1 VFFILRTFYG
11 MSSPLIYMIGA
22 DIGTGSTKV
31 IALLPDGSVPAV
43 HQQGYP
49 TSLPRPGYSEQDPED
64 ILRAVEQGIRQVVQQ
79 MGCAPAG
86 ISFSSAMHSVM
97 AVDAGHRPLTPLIIW
112 ADNRSQDIATA
123 LQPTAQ
129 GAALYRQT
137 GVPVHP
143 MSPLCK
149 IAWMQQNAPEVFQQ
163 AAMFVGIKEYI
174 LHRFT
179 GRYVTDH
186 SIASATGLF
195 DIRQQR
201 WSEEALAIAGISSAQ
216 LPEPVPTHHILNGLS
231 AAAAAALG
239 IPAGIPLVMGASDGC
254 LAQLG
259 SGALAPGHATLTIAT
274 SGAMRMTVPAPVTDP
289 EQRLF
294 NYILDGKHYV
304 TGGPVNNGGVA
315 LQWFVRDFLQ
325 KKEAEDLNTAIQ
337 LALEIPPG
345 AEGVICLPYLL
356 GERAPVWDPHA
367 RGAFIGI
374 QPRHTAVHFMR
385 AMLEGVAFGLLSIGE
400 ALQETAGPITKISV
414 SGGFT
419 HSPGWIQLMA
429 DIFQQ
434 PMYLRQ
440 EHDASAIGAA
450 IMGYEALGLKYT
462 SPEALEEE
470 VFMPREAGKETYRQH
485 YHLYRQLYGRLKGL
499 LG

>member
-1 VFFILRTFYG
+1 
-11 MSSPLIYMIGA
+11 MIGA

-31 IALLPDGSVPAV
+31 IALLPNGSVQAV
-43 HQQGYP
+43 QQQAYS
-49 TSLPRPGYSEQDPED
+49 THLPQPGYSEQNPED
-64 ILRAVEQGIRQVVQQ
+64 ILRAVKHGIREVVRQ
-79 MGCAPAG
+79 MGAAPAA

-97 AVDAGHRPLTPLIIW
+97 AMDAQHRALTPLIIW

-123 LQPTAQ
+123 LQPTAE
-129 GAALYRQT
+129 GKALYQQT

-149 IAWMQQNAPEVFQQ
+149 IAWLREEAPDLFQQ
-163 AAMFVGIKEYI
+163 AHMFLGIKEYV
-174 LHRFT
+174 LHCFS
-179 GRYVTDH
+179 GRYVIDH
-186 SIASATGLF
+186 SVASATGLF
-195 DIRQQR
+195 DIRQRQ
-201 WSEEALAIAGISSAQ
+201 WSKDALAFAGITASQ
-216 LPEPVPTHHILNGLS
+216 LPEPVPANYILPGLHPAV
-231 AAAAAALG
+231 AADLG
-239 IPAGIPLVMGASDGC
+239 IPANTPLVTGASDGC

-274 SGAMRMTVPAPVTDP
+274 SGAMRMTVPTPVDDP

-294 NYILDGKHYV
+294 NYILDNKHYV

-325 KKEAEDLNTAIQ
+325 QQGPEDLNTAIEQ
-337 LALEIPPG
+337 ALVIAPG

-374 QPRHTAVHFMR
+374 QPQHTALHFMR
-385 AMLEGVAFGLLSIGE
+385 ALLESVAFGLLSIGQ
-400 ALQETAGPITKISV
+400 ALQETAGPISKISV

-434 PMYLRQ
+434 PMYLAQ
-440 EHDASAIGAA
+440 QHDASALGAA
-450 IMGYEALGLKYT
+450 MVGYEALGLPYT
-462 SPEALEEE
+462 SPAAVEEA
-470 VFMPREAGKETYRQH
+470 VFTPREEGKYIYREH
-485 YHLYRQLYGRLKGL
+485 YHLYLELYKRLKGL
-499 LG
+499 L

>member
-1 VFFILRTFYG
+1 
-11 MSSPLIYMIGA
+11 MSSTLIYMIGV

-31 IALLPDGSVPAV
+31 IALLPDGSVQAV
-43 HQQGYP
+43 HQQAYKTRYP
-49 TSLPRPGYSEQDPED
+49 QPGHSEQDPED
-64 ILRAVEQGIRQVVQQ
+64 ILQAVKQGIRQVALQ
-79 MGCAPAG
+79 MGASPAAV
-86 ISFSSAMHSVM
+86 SFSSAMHSIM
-97 AVDAGHRPLTPLIIW
+97 ALDAQHQPLTPLIIW

-123 LQPTAQ
+123 LQPTEQ
-129 GAALYRQT
+129 GRALYQQT
-137 GVPVHP
+137 GVPLHP

-149 IAWMQQNAPEVFQQ
+149 IAWLRQEEPALFKKTL
-163 AAMFVGIKEYI
+163 MFAGIKEYV
-174 LHRFT
+174 LHRFF

-195 DIRQQR
+195 DIRQRQ
-201 WSEEALAIAGISSAQ
+201 WSAEALAVAGITPAQ
-216 LPEPVPTHHILNGLS
+216 LPEPVPTHYILNDLP
-231 AAAAAALG
+231 AAQAAALG
-239 IPAGIPLVMGASDGC
+239 IPPGTPFIIGASDGC

-274 SGAMRMTVPAPVTDP
+274 SGAMRMTVPQPVTDP
-289 EQRLF
+289 RQRLF
-294 NYILDGKHYV
+294 NYILDGRHYV

-325 KKEAEDLNTAIQ
+325 RKGAGDLDAAIQ
-337 LALEIPPG
+337 EAHQIAPG

-374 QPRHTAVHFMR
+374 QPQHTALHFMR
-385 AMLEGVAFGLLSIGE
+385 AMLEGVAFGLLSIAE
-400 ALQETAGPITKISV
+400 ALRETAGPIRKISV

-429 DIFQQ
+429 DIFRQ
-434 PMYLRQ
+434 PMHLGQ

-450 IMGYEALGLKYT
+450 IVGYEAMGLPFT
-462 SPEALEEE
+462 SPAEMPAE
-470 VFMPREAGKETYRQH
+470 VFEPREEGQEVYREH
-485 YHLYRQLYGRLKGL
+485 YRLYGRLYERLKGL
-499 LG
+499 

>member
-1 VFFILRTFYG
+1 
-11 MSSPLIYMIGA
+11 MIGT

-49 TSLPRPGYSEQDPED
+49 TRLPQPGYSEQDPKD
-64 ILRAVEQGIRQVVQQ
+64 ILRAVEQGIRAVVQQ

-97 AVDAGHRPLTPLIIW
+97 ALDAQHQPLTPLIIW

-123 LQPTAQ
+123 LQPTEQ
-129 GAALYRQT
+129 GKALYGQT
-137 GVPVHP
+137 GVPLHP

-149 IAWMQQNAPEVFQQ
+149 IAWMRQEVPELFKK

-174 LHRFT
+174 LHRFF
-179 GRYVTDH
+179 GRYVIDH
-186 SIASATGLF
+186 SIASATGMF
-195 DIRQQR
+195 DIRQRQ
-201 WSEEALAIAGISSAQ
+201 WSPEALAIAGITPAQ
-216 LPEPVPTHHILNGLS
+216 LPEPVPAHYILSDLS
-231 AAAAAALG
+231 AAAAAELG
-239 IPAGIPLVMGASDGC
+239 IPAGTPFVTGASDGC

-289 EQRLF
+289 KQRLF
-294 NYILDGKHYV
+294 NYILDSKHYV

-325 KKEAEDLNTAIQ
+325 RKSPDDLNTAIQ
-337 LALEIPPG
+337 QALEIAPG
-345 AEGVICLPYLL
+345 AGGVICLPYLL
-356 GERAPVWDPHA
+356 GERAPVWDPYA

-374 QPRHTAVHFMR
+374 QPQHTALHFMR
-385 AMLEGVAFGLLSIGE
+385 AMLEGVAFGLLSIAR
-400 ALQETAGPITKISV
+400 ALEETAGPIKKISV

-450 IMGYEALGLKYT
+450 MVGYEALALVYT
-462 SPEALEEE
+462 GAEAMEGD
-470 VFMPREAGKETYRQH
+470 VFMPREEGREVYQEHYR
-485 YHLYRQLYGRLKGL
+485 LYGKLYERLKDL
-499 LG
+499 RE

>member
-1 VFFILRTFYG
+1 

-31 IALLPDGSVPAV
+31 IALLPNGSVQAV
-43 HQQGYP
+43 HQQGYS
-49 TSLPRPGYSEQDPED
+49 TRLPQAGYSEQNPED
-64 ILRAVEQGIRQVVQQ
+64 ILQAVKQGIKEVVRK
-79 MGCAPAG
+79 MGAAPAA

-97 AVDAGHRPLTPLIIW
+97 AMDAQHRPLTPLIIW

-123 LQPTAQ
+123 LQPTEE
-129 GAALYRQT
+129 GKALYHQT
-137 GVPVHP
+137 GVPIHP

-149 IAWMQQNAPEVFQQ
+149 IAWMREEAPELFQQ

-174 LHRFT
+174 LHCFS
-179 GRYVTDH
+179 GRYVIDH
-186 SIASATGLF
+186 SIASATGMF
-195 DIRQQR
+195 DIRQRQ
-201 WSEEALAIAGISSAQ
+201 WSAEALAFAGITAAQ
-216 LPEPVPTHHILNGLS
+216 LPAPVPAHYILSGLHTAV
-231 AAAAAALG
+231 AAELG
-239 IPAGIPLVMGASDGC
+239 IPVATPLVMGASDGC

-289 EQRLF
+289 QQRLF
-294 NYILDGKHYV
+294 NYILDNKHYV
-304 TGGPVNNGGVA
+304 TGGPLNNGGVA

-325 KKEAEDLNTAIQ
+325 KKEPTDLNTAIQ
-337 LALEIPPG
+337 QALQIAPG

-367 RGAFIGI
+367 RGAFVGI
-374 QPRHTAVHFMR
+374 QPQHTALHFMR
-385 AMLEGVAFGLLSIGE
+385 AMLEGVAFGLLSIAE
-400 ALQETAGPITKISV
+400 ALQETAGPITKIAV

-434 PMYLRQ
+434 PMYLGQ

-450 IMGYEALGLKYT
+450 IVGYEALGLPYT
-462 SPEALEEE
+462 SPAAMEEE
-470 VFMPREAGKETYRQH
+470 VFTPRGEAKAIYREH
-485 YHLYRQLYGRLKGL
+485 YHLYRELYERLKGL
-499 LG
+499 L